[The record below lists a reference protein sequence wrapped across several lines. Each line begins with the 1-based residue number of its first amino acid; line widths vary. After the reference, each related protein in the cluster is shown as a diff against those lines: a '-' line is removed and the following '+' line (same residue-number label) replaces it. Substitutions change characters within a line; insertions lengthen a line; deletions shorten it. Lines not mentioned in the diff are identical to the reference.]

1 MRPTYAFDNTVG
13 FSINSPLPLILGLAI
28 HHAISPTFGDVAQY
42 C

>member
-13 FSINSPLPLILGLAI
+13 FSINSPLPLIPGLTI
-28 HHAISPTFGDVAQY
+28 HHAVFSTFGDVAQY